1 MLEETYKRIEIRL
14 KPSKE
19 QEKIM
24 WRHVNHVRFIKNYF
38 IKYCI
43 DKRENENIYYRD
55 NTKHLS
61 ELKKYLT
68 QLQKQEEYVWLKETS
83 RHAKN
88 QAIKDVLISFEKL
101 YTKQS
106 KTVRFRKKGK
116 VPNTYSVRNDLDEN
130 KLSRFRRV
138 SDTEF
143 KIEMLGKIKFSQK
156 QYKKHKH
163 IFDEIESKHKFTSP
177 IIKHD
182 GKYWY
187 VFMLYRDDL
196 VSKNQVTEL
205 TNEVIGIDLGIK
217 TLATCS
223 DGKSYKNI
231 NKSSK
236 VKKLEKRLK
245 RKQRQLSRKYEMNK
259 DKLRIYHLNK
269 EGKPIKTK
277 SGMYKTSLLKTNNII
292 KLEKEVRLLHRK
304 LKNIRNNHIHTMTKE
319 IVEQLPQE
327 IVIEDLKI
335 SNMLKNKHLSKS
347 ISKANWYKIR
357 EILTYK
363 CEDRGILLTIAN
375 TYYPSSQTCSYC
387 GNHLTKQDKLSLKD
401 RTFNCKECNSSLDRD
416 LNASL
421 NLMNYRYSKWYQ
433 NYIDSK

>member
-1 MLEETYKRIEIRL
+1 MSGNTTYRKIKLRL
-14 KPSKE
+14 IPTKE
-19 QEKIM
+19 QEELM
-24 WRHVNHVRFIKNYF
+24 WKHVHASRFIYNWGLERWYSNLDNGIKNTTSN
-38 IKYCI
+38 K
-43 DKRENENIYYRD
+43 
-55 NTKHLS
+55 LS
-61 ELKKYLT
+61 KELKT
-68 QLQKQEEYVWLKETS
+68 VKQENPWLKEVSNKTLVKS
-83 RHAKN
+83 LQVLEFNMKRFFKK
-88 QAIKDVLISFEKL
+88 QIKRPKFKSSKSSIPSFKTRTETKWGNKHLPNIEGDRVRLEKL
-101 YTKQS
+101 KL
-106 KTVRFRKKGK
+106 V
-116 VPNTYSVRNDLDEN
+116 
-130 KLSRFRRV
+130 KLS
-138 SDTEF
+138 S
-143 KIEMLGKIKFSQK
+143 KITKSMKEKNINPVFYSSTI
-156 QYKKHKH
+156 YY
-163 IFDEIESKHKFTSP
+163 
-177 IIKHD
+177 D

-187 VFMLYRDDL
+187 ISLAYKVEKQD
-196 VSKNQVTEL
+196 KKEL
-205 TNEVIGIDLGIK
+205 TNETIGIDLGIK
-217 TLATCS
+217 SLATCS

-335 SNMLKNKHLSKS
+335 SNMLKNKHLSKQ
-347 ISKANWYKIR
+347 ISKCNWYEIR
-357 EILTYK
+357 RQLTYK
-363 CEDRGILLTIAN
+363 CEDRGILLTVAN
-375 TYYPSSQTCSYC
+375 TYYPSSQTCSNC
-387 GNHLTKQDKLSLKD
+387 ENRLNKQDKLSLKD
-401 RTFNCKECNSSLDRD
+401 RTFNCKSCNHTLDRD

>member
-1 MLEETYKRIEIRL
+1 MSEEKYKRIEIRL

-19 QEKIM
+19 QEKLM
-24 WRHVNHVRFIKNYF
+24 WKHVNHVRFIKNYF

-43 DKRENENIYYRD
+43 DKRENEEIFYRN
-55 NTKHLS
+55 NTKSLK
-61 ELKKYLT
+61 ELKKHLTYLK
-68 QLQKQEEYVWLKETS
+68 KQEDYKWLNEVS
-83 RHAKN
+83 RMSLTY
-88 QAIKDVLISFEKL
+88 AIKDVLLSFEKL

-116 VPNTYSVRNDLDEN
+116 VPNTFSVCNDLMPSG
-130 KLSRFRRV
+130 LSRFRRIE
-138 SDTEF
+138 DTF
-143 KIEMLGKIKFSQK
+143 QIQSIGKVKFSQK

-163 IFDEIESKHKFTSP
+163 IFDDIESKHKFTSP

-187 VFMLYRDDL
+187 VSMIYRDDL
-196 VSKNQVTEL
+196 VNKNQVTEL

-223 DGKSYKNI
+223 NGKSYKNI

-245 RKQRQLSRKYEMNK
+245 RLQRQVSRKYEMNK
-259 DKLRIYHLNK
+259 DKLRIYHLSK
-269 EGKPIKTK
+269 EGKPVKTK
-277 SGMYKTSLLKTNNII
+277 SGMYKTSLLKTKNII
-292 KLEKEVRLLHRK
+292 KLEKEIKLLIRR
-304 LKNIRNNHIHTMTKE
+304 LKNISNTYVHTLTKE
-319 IVEQLPQE
+319 IVEQCPQE
-327 IVIEDLKI
+327 IVIEDLKV
-335 SNMLKNKHLSKS
+335 SNMLKNKHLSKQ
-347 ISKANWYKIR
+347 ISKANWYTIR

-375 TYYPSSQTCSYC
+375 TYYPSSQTCSNC

-401 RTFNCKECNSSLDRD
+401 RTFTCTECNSSLDRD
-416 LNASL
+416 LNASY
-421 NLMNYRYSKWYQ
+421 NLKKYRYSKWYRDNIISQ
-433 NYIDSK
+433 

>member
-1 MLEETYKRIEIRL
+1 
-14 KPSKE
+14 
-19 QEKIM
+19 
-24 WRHVNHVRFIKNYF
+24 
-38 IKYCI
+38 
-43 DKRENENIYYRD
+43 
-55 NTKHLS
+55 
-61 ELKKYLT
+61 
-68 QLQKQEEYVWLKETS
+68 
-83 RHAKN
+83 
-88 QAIKDVLISFEKL
+88 
-101 YTKQS
+101 
-106 KTVRFRKKGK
+106 
-116 VPNTYSVRNDLDEN
+116 
-130 KLSRFRRV
+130 
-138 SDTEF
+138 
-143 KIEMLGKIKFSQK
+143 MLGKIKFSQK

>member
-1 MLEETYKRIEIRL
+1 MSEEKYKRINIRL
-14 KPSKE
+14 LPTKE
-19 QEKIM
+19 QEEIM
-24 WRHVNHVRFIKNYF
+24 WKHVNHVRFIKNYF

-43 DKRENENIYYRD
+43 DKRENEEIFYRN
-55 NTKHLS
+55 NTKSLK
-61 ELKKYLT
+61 ELKKHLTYLK
-68 QLQKQEEYVWLKETS
+68 KQEDYNFLNEVS
-83 RHAKN
+83 RMSLTY
-88 QAIKDVLISFEKL
+88 AIKDVLISFEKL

-106 KTVRFRKKGK
+106 KIVRFRKKGK
-116 VPNTYSVRNDLDEN
+116 VPNTFSICNDLMSSG
-130 KLSRFRRV
+130 LSKFRRIG
-138 SDTEF
+138 DTF
-143 KIEMLGKIKFSQK
+143 QIQSIGKVKFSQK

-163 IFDEIESKHKFTSP
+163 IFDEIESKNKFTSP

-187 VFMLYRDDL
+187 VSMLYRDDL

-205 TNEVIGIDLGIK
+205 TNEIIGIDLGIK

-223 DGKSYKNI
+223 NGKSYKNI

-245 RKQRQLSRKYEMNK
+245 RKQRQLSRKYETNN
-259 DKLRIYHLNK
+259 DKLRVGILNEDGTPK
-269 EGKPIKTK
+269 FDKLGRYVYKYSKTK
-277 SGMYKTSLLKTNNII
+277 NII
-292 KLEKEVRLLHRK
+292 KLEKEIKLLHRK
-304 LKNIRNNHIHTMTKE
+304 LKNIRNTHIHTMTKE

-363 CEDRGILLTIAN
+363 CEDRGILLTVAN
-375 TYYPSSQTCSYC
+375 TYYPSSQTCSHC
-387 GNHLTKQDKLSLKD
+387 GYRLTKQDKLSLKD
-401 RTFNCKECNSSLDRD
+401 RTFNCESCNHTLDRD
-416 LNASL
+416 LNASI